1 MSFSVLVAR
10 VQVNKYRK
18 LHKQLLPVHS
28 QTLQRKG
35 KSREIKGNYKAL
47 YVNTQTKKLEKKG
60 RHIAFCVTR
69 KHSKGNCKVFYVK
82 HERKKKTKKKQ
93 KQAIAEG
100 FALHANAKNARAITN
115 LFKLHAKR
123 ENQHRQLQ
131 GFLRYTQV
139 QKVLNPD

>member
-10 VQVNKYRK
+10 IQVNKYRK

-60 RHIAFCVTR
+60 RYVAFCVTR
-69 KHSKGNCKVFYVK
+69 KHNKGNCKVFYVK
-82 HERKKKTKKKQ
+82 DERKKTN
-93 KQAIAEG
+93 KQAIAKG
-100 FALHANAKNARAITN
+100 FAIHANAKNARAITN